1 VIGPIGRNRDGTYK
15 LRLRAE
21 ERDLLRTLPAQLL
34 GLFGSGDPSL
44 RRLFPPAYTD
54 DVEREAEYQRFMAD
68 DLEARHR
75 STLETLANTADN
87 PTLTVDELNDWA
99 GALNDL
105 RLVLGTR
112 IDVQED
118 MVDIDDDDPAA
129 PAFHLYGYL
138 TYLQGEVIE
147 ALAADL

>member
-1 VIGPIGRNRDGTYK
+1 MTGPIGRSRDGTFK
-15 LRLRAE
+15 LHLGAQ
-21 ERDLLRTLPAQLL
+21 ERELLRTLPGQLL
-34 GLFGSGDPSL
+34 ELFGTNDPSL

-54 DVEREAEYQRFMAD
+54 DPDREAEYQRFMAD

-75 STLETLANTADN
+75 AALETLAHTADHAK
-87 PTLTVDELNDWA
+87 LTEEELTAWMA
-99 GALNDL
+99 ALNEL

-118 MVDIDDDDPAA
+118 MADVDEDDPRA

-138 TYLQGEVIE
+138 TYLQGEVVE
-147 ALAADL
+147 ALAKGL

>member
-1 VIGPIGRNRDGTYK
+1 MAGPIGRSRDGTYK
-15 LRLRAE
+15 LHLGAQ
-21 ERDLLRTLPAQLL
+21 ERELLRTLPGQLL
-34 GLFGSGDPSL
+34 ELFGTNDPSL

-54 DVEREAEYQRFMAD
+54 DPEREAEYQRFMAD

-75 STLETLANTADN
+75 AALETLADTADN
-87 PTLTVDELNDWA
+87 PKLSEEELTAWMA
-99 GALNDL
+99 ALNEL

-118 MVDIDDDDPAA
+118 MVDVDEDDPRA

-147 ALAADL
+147 ALAKGL